1 MPQPMKSDSGQRAR
15 GPTREAG
22 GAGASGRRALRTL
35 EPAVLRWARERAGLG
50 PETLAG
56 RMNVKPER
64 VRDWERSGEIS
75 VSQADRLALR
85 THTPLGFLYLREPP
99 DDDLPIPDFRA
110 LTGRPRRPS
119 PDLLDTVHLMARRQ
133 TWMREELIEDGAEP
147 LPFVGCCGKGS
158 TPAQAA
164 SAMREHLR
172 LSSDWA
178 ARQPSWTEALRHL
191 RERAEASGVL
201 VVFNGVVGNNTRRKL
216 NRNEFQGFALVDGY
230 APLVFVNGA
239 DFKAAQMFTLAHEL
253 AHVLTGQTGV
263 SNLDTPEAPD
273 QDTEQFCNRSAAEF
287 LVPEQELRAH
297 WHRQG
302 TLDAALQQVAKRF
315 KVSVLVA
322 SRRALDLRL
331 IARDE
336 FRRAFDAYQEQ
347 AAVRPDETTG
357 GNFWNSQNV
366 RIGLRFGAAVSRAVG
381 EGRLSYREA
390 YALTGLRGDTFDTFV
405 RSLEQ
410 TP

>member
-1 MPQPMKSDSGQRAR
+1 MR
-15 GPTREAG
+15 RE
-22 GAGASGRRALRTL
+22 GAGATGRRALRTL
-35 EPAVLRWARERAGLG
+35 RPAVLRWARERAGLG

-64 VRDWERSGEIS
+64 VRNWEQSGEIS
-75 VSQADRLALR
+75 VSQADRLARR

-99 DDDLPIPDFRA
+99 DDGLPIPDFRTP
-110 LTGRPRRPS
+110 TGRPRRPS

-133 TWMREELIEDGAEP
+133 SWMREELIEDGAEP
-147 LPFVGCCGKGS
+147 LSFVGCCGQGS

-164 SAMREHLR
+164 SAMREHLG
-172 LSSDWA
+172 LSGDWA
-178 ARQPSWTEALRHL
+178 ARQPSWIQALRRL
-191 RERAEASGVL
+191 RECAEASGVL

-216 NRNEFQGFALVDGY
+216 NRNEFQGFALVDRY

-253 AHVLTGQTGV
+253 AHVFIGQAGV
-263 SNLDTPEAPD
+263 SNLGTSEAPD
-273 QDTEQFCNRSAAEF
+273 EDVERFCNRSAAEF

-297 WHRQG
+297 WRRQG
-302 TLDAALQQVAKRF
+302 TLDAALQQVARRF

-322 SRRALDLRL
+322 ARRTLDLRL
-331 IARDE
+331 MAPDE
-336 FRRAFDAYQEQ
+336 FRRFCDAYQEQ
-347 AAVRPDETTG
+347 AAARPDERTG

-366 RIGLRFGAAVSRAVG
+366 RIGRRFGAALSRAVG

-390 YALTGLRGDTFDTFV
+390 YALTGLRGDTFDAFV
-405 RSLEQ
+405 RSLES